1 MLVTLTTGLTEH
13 YDDEPFSQGG
23 QGTLHLSRDGR
34 WVIKLYHQG
43 DQRRIPGLNKII
55 DDLNVTKS
63 DPSVASL
70 FAWPDAIVRAPR
82 LGIRM
87 PNVNQQIEHK
97 PLTWWI
103 LPKAL
108 KHLPPDMRGTWLDR
122 IYVAVNMARIAWQLH
137 AYGLCHS
144 DFSGDNFLANVA
156 RHHTVLIDLDSLV
169 VPGVLLPEMLG
180 TGDYMAPE
188 IVSGRLKPAGKG
200 AGKDDGAKP
209 SIYTDLHSLAV
220 LIYQLLL
227 MRHPLKGPKKYAD
240 DAETDDLLALGPR
253 ALYIE
258 NADDPSNRPVGPFNG
273 SWLLGEE
280 VETLMHRAFT
290 VGLRNPTQR
299 PLAAEWG
306 DALIRMIEQTVPC
319 ANPACEGKVFVLLRD
334 RPAVCPWCGTKVP
347 RPAQVPV
354 LRMYDGAGQAG
365 HFQPGRGRLVGWQQ
379 RTLHRWHVQAG
390 YSERSAVTAED
401 RRPVAEFQF
410 DQNKWLLTNLA
421 IPELRVAMPGG
432 VRRVAI
438 DDMIALENGQQL
450 ILGADGQGKV
460 TRLAL
465 VTMQKLR

>member
-200 AGKDDGAKP
+200 AGKDEGAKP

-280 VETLMHRAFT
+280 VRDVDAPRVYRRAAQPDAT
-290 VGLRNPTQR
+290 PAGSRVGRRADPHDRTDRALREPGLRGQGVCTAPGSTGGLSLVR
-299 PLAAEWG
+299 DEGATTRAGAGFADVRRGRAGRTLPAGPGPSRRLAAAHPAPLARAG
-306 DALIRMIEQTVPC
+306 RVFGAL
-319 ANPACEGKVFVLLRD
+319 G
-334 RPAVCPWCGTKVP
+334 
-347 RPAQVPV
+347 
-354 LRMYDGAGQAG
+354 G
-365 HFQPGRGRLVGWQQ
+365 HCRGSPPLKMG
-379 RTLHRWHVQAG
+379 
-390 YSERSAVTAED
+390 SS
-401 RRPVAEFQF
+401 
-410 DQNKWLLTNLA
+410 
-421 IPELRVAMPGG
+421 
-432 VRRVAI
+432 
-438 DDMIALENGQQL
+438 
-450 ILGADGQGKV
+450 
-460 TRLAL
+460 
-465 VTMQKLR
+465 